1 MKTSNQTTDTH
12 RFYLRVYY
20 EDTDAV
26 GIVYYANYLRYAE
39 RARTELMRELGV
51 KGSNLFSHSE
61 LALVVRRCK
70 VDYVSPAFLDDS
82 LIVETQLQRIGGA
95 SIDIIQT
102 IKRCS
107 ELLVNINITLG
118 CMSLKGRAA
127 RLPTLVREALILYL
141 NPKQSQKN

>member
-1 MKTSNQTTDTH
+1 MMSSHMSYNH

-51 KGSNLFSHSE
+51 KVSNLSSDSE

-70 VDYVSPAFLDDS
+70 VDYISPAFLDDS
-82 LIVETQLQRIGGA
+82 LVVETTLQRIGGA
-95 SIDIIQT
+95 SIEIIQT
-102 IKRCS
+102 IKRCC
-107 ELLVNINITLG
+107 ELLVSINITLG

-127 RLPTLVREALILYL
+127 RLPTCVRKALILYL